1 VRIIADEREALV
13 LSKNSSKGDRG
24 KKLLVRRPK
33 AAPKA
38 PAPKAPHDEEEEDEE
53 LLGGRTT
60 SEVQSSSHG
69 LVTTAQDVTPPTVDF
84 QAITKCI
91 INAWE
96 CR

>member
-1 VRIIADEREALV
+1 MRIIADEREALV

-38 PAPKAPHDEEEEDEE
+38 PAPKAPHDEEEEEDEE

-91 INAWE
+91 INA
-96 CR
+96 